1 MRLIFS
7 AMAMALIAGLL
18 YIGAPFYTAWSLR
31 EAIRTA
37 DTATLERKIEWDS
50 VRASLK
56 SSLVRHAQ
64 LVPEIADENTPNT
77 PGLWQRVKIAFGQSM
92 IDSFVERSVTPTG
105 LPKMFQARKA
115 FNSKVRGEPD
125 PEVTLTRLER
135 FKQFWGRLQR
145 AEFQSFTRLEIEMKD
160 RRSPGRHYVSLLE
173 IKGLEWKL
181 TELRVVAAPKG
192 IGTPLPL
199 AGIEASMDPP
209 MPATLR

>member
-1 MRLIFS
+1 MRLILA
-7 AMAMALIAGLL
+7 AMALALIAGLVH
-18 YIGAPFYTAWSLR
+18 IAAPFYTAWSLR

-56 SSLVRHAQ
+56 DSLVRHAN
-64 LVPEIADENTPNT
+64 LVPEIADENNPNK

-105 LPKMFQARKA
+105 LPKMFEARKT
-115 FNSKVRGEPD
+115 FNAKVRGEAD
-125 PEVTLTRLER
+125 PEVTLTRIER
-135 FKQFWGRLQR
+135 FKQFWSRLQR

-160 RRSPGRHYVSLLE
+160 RRAPERHYVSLLE
-173 IKGLEWKL
+173 LKGLEWKL
-181 TELRVVAAPKG
+181 TELRVVAAPKTG
-192 IGTPLPL
+192 ASPMPF

-209 MPATLR
+209 LPATLR